1 MHITASHP
9 QDSGT
14 NRNFGL
20 LSIATVFVPYSIC
33 LGDLGE
39 SSPQM
44 GMGNRYHTLRH
55 GGRAGQ
61 RRGLRPDPKQGTWAG
76 GAPPDCQH
84 HRGTGPQLPDLPT
97 PRDKF
102 ASGLQR
108 KGSHFSM
115 QPGQRHK
122 GREGPLQRAV
132 EGSGPCF
139 QPPEGSRDEES
150 PRGSREKPSSR
161 ELGSSWLR
169 PGSCLSTPGHARQP
183 HGSNLEVL
191 VWGLGD

>member
-1 MHITASHP
+1 MWTGLARAPVHIAASHP
-9 QDSGT
+9 QDSGK
-14 NRNFGL
+14 NGNFCL

-39 SSPQM
+39 SSPQI

-97 PRDKF
+97 PPDKF

-115 QPGQRHK
+115 EPVQRHK
-122 GREGPLQRAV
+122 GREGPLQRAM
-132 EGSGPCF
+132 ERIWSPF
-139 QPPEGSRDEES
+139 PASRGEQG
-150 PRGSREKPSSR
+150 RGIPSWKQR
-161 ELGSSWLR
+161 K
-169 PGSCLSTPGHARQP
+169 AFF
-183 HGSNLEVL
+183 
-191 VWGLGD
+191 